1 MYKVK
6 MFSGRYLFDDIEND
20 INLFI
25 EEKVLTDW
33 EMVGNVNAVNYHDEF
48 SGELEIL
55 YVATIRY
62 WEGNNR

>member
-6 MFSGRYLFDDIEND
+6 MFSSNHLDDIVND
-20 INLFI
+20 INFFI
-25 EEKVLTDW
+25 DDKGITDW
-33 EMVGNVNAVNYHDEF
+33 ELVGNVTAAVIPNNRGFEA
-48 SGELEIL
+48 ETI

>member
-6 MFSGRYLFDDIEND
+6 MFSGSDLSNIERN
-20 INLFI
+20 INFFI
-25 EEKVLTDW
+25 ESNGLTDW
-33 EMVGNVNAVNYHDEF
+33 EMVGNVNATNYQNAM
-48 SGELEIL
+48 SNELEIL

>member
-6 MFSGRYLFDDIEND
+6 MFTGRNIFNIEYN

-25 EEKVLTDW
+25 ETNGLTDW
-33 EMVGNVNAVNYHDEF
+33 ELVGNVSTAVIPNNRGFEA
-48 SGELEIL
+48 EISF
-55 YVATIRY
+55 VATIRY

>member
-6 MFSGRYLFDDIEND
+6 MFSGSDLSNIERN
-20 INLFI
+20 INFFI
-25 EEKVLTDW
+25 ESNGLTDW
-33 EMVGNVNAVNYHDEF
+33 EMVGNVNATNYQNAM
-48 SGELEIL
+48 SNELEVF

>member
-6 MFSGRYLFDDIEND
+6 MFSGRELSNIERN
-20 INLFI
+20 INFFI
-25 EEKVLTDW
+25 ESNGLTDW
-33 EMVGNVNAVNYHDEF
+33 EMVGNVSTSVIPNNRGFEAET
-48 SGELEIL
+48 I

>member
-6 MFSGRYLFDDIEND
+6 MFSGRDLANIERN
-20 INLFI
+20 INFFI
-25 EEKVLTDW
+25 ETNGLTDW

-48 SGELEIL
+48 SGELEIF

>member
-6 MFSGRYLFDDIEND
+6 MFSCRDLGNIER
-20 INLFI
+20 NLNFFV
-25 EEKVLTDW
+25 ESNGLTDW
-33 EMVGNVNAVNYHDEF
+33 EMVGNVNVTYLHDSVEYNTD
-48 SGELEIL
+48 IL

>member
-6 MFSGRYLFDDIEND
+6 MFSGRFLFDIEND
-20 INLFI
+20 INYFI
-25 EEKVLTDW
+25 EDKGLTDW
-33 EMVGNVNAVNYHDEF
+33 ELVGNVNAANYQNAM
-48 SGELEIL
+48 SNELEVI

>member
-6 MFSGRYLFDDIEND
+6 MFSGSDLSNIERN
-20 INLFI
+20 INFFI
-25 EEKVLTDW
+25 DSNGLTDW
-33 EMVGNVNAVNYHDEF
+33 EMVGNVSTAVIPNNREF
-48 SGELEIL
+48 EAETI

>member
-6 MFSGRYLFDDIEND
+6 MFSGRYLFDIEND
-20 INLFI
+20 INSFI
-25 EEKVLTDW
+25 ESNGLTDL
-33 EMVGNVNAVNYHDEF
+33 EMVGNVNAANYRIAV
-48 SGELEIL
+48 SNELEII